1 MKKVVLLALSFLLLF
16 LLNSTRVYA
25 NSELKDELLDMRT
38 ENRKVYSL
46 GNDIYRY
53 EFYTNPIHYFDAYD
67 NRYVEF
73 DQGLAYNLKTA
84 KYTTMNS
91 NYRVELPTTS
101 SVDNMVR
108 VNYYDLYS
116 IDIDYFGDKSMDE
129 SHISEENNV
138 YATYQNNLDGQLRFI
153 PQNSKL
159 NATYLFTSPKSSRQV
174 NFTIYSVDLSLKEIE
189 DTYYFVD
196 TANVAIFQTS
206 DYYLLDSAGNVS
218 FKVDV
223 EVHDLGKGIYEF
235 SLTVD
240 DEFLDD
246 ENIVYPVSLIGGVT
260 YSLVSQNDVIR
271 DKTIV
276 KDTYEGYDTDIL
288 TVAKQTYYPFQNTP
302 VYLSEY
308 HSYSILELNFDELT
322 GSNITIL
329 DAKLYLNRY
338 QSNVN
343 SKLPLSEITSS
354 DFDSIDGFSSY
365 TKVLISQPT
374 INSENIVYDITDEIE
389 NHVSNDETT
398 LLLELSPQFILLGTS
413 NLKYMNIISENADEY
428 NSPYFTIDVTG
439 INLNSSYGDSPAYE
453 QINNLDLNC
462 FGYALRMEHTILNI
476 STPSGVINFT
486 NIYVSNA
493 YLYQVVIPAVIYTI
507 NNQTFYST
515 RVLSNINASI
525 SEDEY
530 RIALRIGNV
539 NETSTLFYTTPNNWG
554 PFTKIDDFHF
564 MIQLDD
570 GSWSHKIGDL
580 PSLHLSSVIN
590 PSEINWD
597 APYIDYFTGE
607 YFPNHYNSY
616 TIYFAVLH
624 TKPDGWGY

>member
-1 MKKVVLLALSFLLLF
+1 MKKVVSLVLSFLLLF
-16 LLNSTRVYA
+16 SVNYTQVFA
-25 NSELKDELLDMRT
+25 NDEFKEELLDMRT

-46 GNDIYRY
+46 GNNIYRF
-53 EFYTNPIHYFDAYD
+53 EFYTNPTHYFNAYE
-67 NRYVEF
+67 NGYVEF
-73 DQGLAYNLKTA
+73 DQGLAYDLKTT
-84 KYTTMNS
+84 KYTTRNS

-116 IDIDYFGDKSMDE
+116 VDIDYFGDKSMDE

-138 YATYQNNLDGQLRFI
+138 YATYKNNLDSQLRII

-206 DYYLLDSAGNVS
+206 DYYLLDSSGNVS

-288 TVAKQTYYPFQNTP
+288 TVAKQTYYHFQNTP

-322 GSNITIL
+322 GSDITIL

-365 TKVLISQPT
+365 AKVLISQST
-374 INSENIVYDITDEIE
+374 INLENIEYDITDEIE
-389 NHVSNDETT
+389 DQVSNDDTT
-398 LLLELSPQFILLGTS
+398 LLLELSPQFILLGTL
-413 NLKYMNIISENADEY
+413 NLKYMNFISENADEY
-428 NSPYFTIDVTG
+428 NSPYFAIDITG
-439 INLNSSYGDSPAYE
+439 INLNNSYGDSPAYE

-462 FGYALRMEHTILNI
+462 FGYALRMEQTILNI

-486 NIYVSNA
+486 NIYASNA
-493 YLYQVVIPAVIYTI
+493 YLYQVIIPAVIYTI
-507 NNQTFYST
+507 KNQPFYNA
-515 RVLSNINASI
+515 RVLSSINASI
-525 SEDEY
+525 LEDEY

-539 NETSTLFYTTPNNWG
+539 DEISTSFYTTPSNWG
-554 PFTKIDDFHF
+554 PYTKNDDFHF

-580 PSLHLSSVIN
+580 PSVHLNSVIN

-597 APYIDYFTGE
+597 APYTDYSTEE
-607 YFPNHYNSY
+607 YFPNHYNSH
-616 TIYFAVLH
+616 TIYFAITH
-624 TKPDGWGY
+624 TKPIGWGY